1 MSVMDAPIPDTPTD
15 EGSKKDLYGIIA
27 EFKDIN
33 VLMPAVRKCR
43 DDGYSKWDVHAPFP
57 IHGIDEEMGLK
68 RSILPYF
75 VLVGGLIGMSLGI
88 ILTVYTMAGP
98 INTWLWVNLEAYPYL
113 ISGKPYNSFP
123 AYIPPIFEL
132 TILFSAFTAVFSM
145 FALNGLPML
154 FHPLFKS
161 TNFRRATADRF
172 FICIE
177 ARDPKF
183 DPETTYNYLR
193 ELGPESLEVIEE

>member
-1 MSVMDAPIPDTPTD
+1 MTALDTPTHEAPTA
-15 EGSKKDLYGIIA
+15 EGSKKELYGIIA
-27 EFKDIN
+27 EFKDMDT
-33 VLMPAVRKCR
+33 LMPAVRKCR
-43 DDGYSKWDVHAPFP
+43 DDGYSKWDVHTPFP
-57 IHGIDEEMGLK
+57 VHGMDEEMGLK
-68 RSILPYF
+68 RTKLPYY
-75 VLVGGLIGMSLGI
+75 VLVGGLIGMSAGI
-88 ILTVYTMAGP
+88 TLTVYTMAGP

-113 ISGKPYNSFP
+113 ISGKPYNSFA

-132 TILFSAFTAVFSM
+132 TILFSAFTAVFAM
-145 FALNGLPML
+145 LGLNGLPML

-161 TNFRRATADRF
+161 RNFRRVTSDRF

-193 ELGPESLEVIEE
+193 DLGPESLEVIEE